1 MGTHMKRRSKRK
13 SRKSRKRRGGADKLK
28 MCMKKCRDDAAKVIQ
43 KAVRAKGMLSSNK
56 PGSIQSRLA
65 AYKKA
70 AEGVKVAAHKGADQ
84 AKATIEEAKKDK
96 MDGTIRGI
104 QSRGGRRKRRTKH
117 RRKSKKG
124 GRKSRRKSRKKKRR
138 SSKRRR

>member
-13 SRKSRKRRGGADKLK
+13 SRKSRKRRGGADNKLK
-28 MCMKKCRDDAAKVIQ
+28 MCMKKCKDDAAKVIQ

-84 AKATIEEAKKDK
+84 AKATIQEAKKDK

-104 QSRGGRRKRRTKH
+104 QSRGGRRKRSRTKH

-124 GRKSRRKSRKKKRR
+124 GRKSRRK
-138 SSKRRR
+138 RRR